1 MEFFIKFIFTLF
13 TWLSNSWIGKALFF
27 VWIYFTPIWI
37 SLLIIG
43 IFIGIDVITALMRA
57 HKNGIPI
64 RSKRLRDTIGKGT
77 AYMIA
82 LMVSHMFQLHFM
94 PVVPLLEIVA
104 VFIATAELKSIME
117 NLGDVTNLDF
127 WTYIKER
134 LSGTNKNY
142 SKDDDQIEKG

>member
-1 MEFFIKFIFTLF
+1 MDIIIKFIITLCY
-13 TWLSNSWIGKALFF
+13 WIAESWIGKAILFLI
-27 VWIYFTPIWI
+27 IYFQPIWI

-43 IFIGIDVITALMRA
+43 VFIAFDVVTALMRA
-57 HKNGIPI
+57 YKNGIPI

-94 PVVPLLEIVA
+94 PIVPILQIVA

-117 NLGDVTNLDF
+117 NLGDVTGLDF
-127 WTYIKER
+127 WTLIKER

-142 SKDDDQIEKG
+142 SKDCTSSN

>member
-1 MEFFIKFIFTLF
+1 MEVILKLIITFFY
-13 TWLSNSWIGKALFF
+13 WVAESWIGKGLLFLI
-27 VWIYFTPIWI
+27 IYFQPIWI

-43 IFIGIDVITALMRA
+43 LFIGFDVISALMRA

-94 PVVPLLEIVA
+94 PIVPILQIVA

-117 NLGDVTNLDF
+117 NLGDITGLDF
-127 WTYIKER
+127 WTLIKER

-142 SKDDDQIEKG
+142 SKDNDEITKG